1 MRALTEK
8 SSAPRRRAAIPAGRI
23 LAVSALML
31 VLAGCNGHGRRDV
44 AGWLV
49 ASPTERHPII
59 VDRKEV
65 VLDIAVPPGSYGMTH
80 AQKNDLVG
88 FVHRFK
94 QEGNGGI
101 LVVRAPNGSK
111 NEIAAMRA
119 LDDVRRVVA
128 NAGVSRNDGA
138 FESYFAG
145 GIADAPIRV
154 SFMRHVATGPECG
167 DWSDNL
173 ARDRKNMPYR
183 NLGCASQRNLAAM
196 VANPRDLIEPRAMTP
211 RSSERRDT
219 VWDKYVKGET
229 TISEKDNEEKSQV
242 SEVQGG
248 N

>member
-1 MRALTEK
+1 MRAVAEK
-8 SSAPRRRAAIPAGRI
+8 RIAPRKRAAIPIGR
-23 LAVSALML
+23 ALVACAL
-31 VLAGCNGHGRRDV
+31 VLVLTGCNGHGRRDV

-49 ASPTERHPII
+49 AKPTERHPIV

-80 AQKNDLVG
+80 AQKRDLVG

-94 QEGNGGI
+94 EEDSGGI
-101 LVVRAPNGSK
+101 LVVRAPSGSK

-119 LDDVRRVVA
+119 MDDVRRVVA
-128 NAGVSRNDGA
+128 SSGVSPNDSA
-138 FESYFAG
+138 FEAYFAG
-145 GIADAPIRV
+145 GVADAPIRV

-173 ARDRKNMPYR
+173 ARDPKNMPYR
-183 NLGCASQRNLAAM
+183 NMGCATQRNLAAM
-196 VANPRDLIEPRAMTP
+196 VANPRDLIEPRGMTP

-229 TISEKDNEEKSQV
+229 TISEKDDEEKAQV

-248 N
+248 G